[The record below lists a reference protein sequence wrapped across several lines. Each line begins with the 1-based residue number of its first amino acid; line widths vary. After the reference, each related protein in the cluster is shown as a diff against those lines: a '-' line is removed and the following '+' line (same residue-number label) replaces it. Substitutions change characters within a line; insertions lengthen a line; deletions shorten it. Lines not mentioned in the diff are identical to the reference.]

1 MVFCM
6 NFPLLKTFDVS
17 NSITL
22 FLEKILIQYVNQVGW
37 TNYDLKNCFDEN
49 KGYLTDN
56 LLEWDDEKFKN
67 FTQNELLDLISSH
80 LETDKSKLSYT
91 WIHFLSYENG
101 GSMERHKHWH
111 NEDFVLF
118 IYLKTCSSGRTIF
131 YLNDFIEEHAK
142 RTPVGI
148 LPKKNLAAIFSSM
161 ILHEGELCNDSDNK
175 QIFVVGVKV
184 NQKQ

>member
-1 MVFCM
+1 M

-17 NSITL
+17 SSITS
-22 FLEKILIQYVNQVGW
+22 FLEKILIKYVNRVGW
-37 TNYDLKNCFDEN
+37 DNNAKKNCFDEN
-49 KGYLTDN
+49 RGYQTIN
-56 LLEWDDEKFKN
+56 LLEWDDEEFKN
-67 FTQNELLDLISSH
+67 FTENELLDLISSH
-80 LETDKSKLSYT
+80 LGIDKSKVSYT
-91 WIHFLSYENG
+91 WIHYLSYENG

-131 YLNDFIEEHAK
+131 YLNDFNEEHFK

-161 ILHEGELCNDSDNK
+161 ILHEGEFCNENK
-175 QIFVVGVKV
+175 QIFVVGIKA
-184 NQKQ
+184 NMKQENLIR